1 MSFLDSVT
9 NQWLNNF
16 INGTMTNSLKSTEPV
31 TVPFGQAS
39 SSAPLGMD
47 TTKPLPLSQS
57 STNYGMGFSVE
68 ISSKS
73 TEQKTIVPISDTT
86 ETKSNATDKPVVKTG
101 ESVDERLLRYYP
113 KYKDAKTKKEKEIFL
128 ERYLTGSYAA
138 MKGKSKEEQ
147 TRIQLIDFKKLL
159 FNTKDPDLYQMLAEK
174 INVLEKE
181 NQVSGAKSAT
191 MDQSSAELRERGYL
205 GVAETTHNC
214 DADNQVKLTKLVT
227 DSGNEQAIKIGASH
241 ISECDSTNQIDIV
254 KIYQTAPIQ
263 DNAQKEVDKIL
274 IDQYGKY
281 AEENK
286 VAIHKIMSASKFSET
301 VEYAA
306 SNIWQF
312 KDKEIQSQAIQITM
326 DTKNEKAINSIN
338 ITPPLSDN
346 DSKSETENNTIQT
359 NIQSTTTETDSNS
372 KITAFEEL
380 IKNKDSISLEKSIN
394 ELSDIDKMKLLAKH
408 TNDESII
415 KAILNSNPSLT
426 VLKEIGK
433 LIKDE
438 DILKKIGYK
447 TVLTQLCFLDQTAQ
461 SVIIEAG
468 ANDGNLNKINRNY
481 LKSSIKPEYDKL
493 LKKGDEGSNIG

>member
-9 NQWLNNF
+9 NQWWNNF

-57 STNYGMGFSVE
+57 TTDYGMGLSVE
-68 ISSKS
+68 TSSKQ
-73 TEQKTIVPISDTT
+73 TVQKTTVTT
-86 ETKSNATDKPVVKTG
+86 SNQTEIKTNKPDKPFVKTG
-101 ESVDERLLRYYP
+101 ESVDERLLRYYS
-113 KYKDAKTKKEKEIFL
+113 KYKYAKTMEEKEVFL
-128 ERYLTGSYAA
+128 ERYLKGSYAA
-138 MKGKSKEEQ
+138 IKDKSKEEQ
-147 TRIQLIDFKKLL
+147 TKIQLSDFKKLL
-159 FNTKDPDLYQMLAEK
+159 ANTKDPDSYQMLAKK
-174 INVLEKE
+174 IDALEKE
-181 NQVSGAKSAT
+181 NQISGAQSAT
-191 MDQSSAELRERGYL
+191 IDQSSAELRERGYL
-205 GVAETTHNC
+205 GVAETTHHC
-214 DADNQVKLTKLVT
+214 DADNQVKLTQLVT

-241 ISECDSTNQIDIV
+241 TSECASTNQVDIV
-254 KIYQTAPIQ
+254 KIYQTAPIK
-263 DNAQKEVDKIL
+263 DDAQKEVDRIL
-274 IDQYGKY
+274 IGQYGNF

-359 NIQSTTTETDSNS
+359 NVQSTTIETDSNA
-372 KITAFEEL
+372 KITAVEEL

-408 TNDESII
+408 TNEESII

-461 SVIIEAG
+461 SVIVEAG
-468 ANDGNLNKINRNY
+468 ANDGRLNKINRNY

-493 LKKGDEGSNIG
+493 LKKGDEGHNMG